1 MDQSLLLSDEVHLL
15 KIRNFD
21 KLQSKLKNISLTDKK
36 NTAGAD
42 STFLISAGNVVL
54 TSVGVI
60 FVNWCVLLKD
70 LSKNESE
77 LITTIV
83 QLGGGL
89 LFVETVLESCKAF
102 NPVHKLHQ
110 ILKHVEI
117 ELPFLSVSYK
127 LSVIITF
134 LMH

>member
-83 QLGGGL
+83 QLGGGGSYL
-89 LFVETVLESCKAF
+89 SRLFWRAAKHSIQSISCIK
-102 NPVHKLHQ
+102 
-110 ILKHVEI
+110 
-117 ELPFLSVSYK
+117 Y
-127 LSVIITF
+127 
-134 LMH
+134 